1 MRERFRNDVKAA
13 YLGAVLLRNFV
24 VLSFD
29 AGKAAWAELSI
40 DELSRRGHYAM
51 EFRIERGLGGK
62 PTLAFFLA
70 THCDASGF
78 DPAGGGSFYTTPS
91 NGRKVYLMRDAI
103 VCTAPESRRGGDDAH
118 GAEEASEGDEGQRA
132 LARREGAGI
141 RAHGHA
147 RQAAD
152 HSPSSEREVRPRG
165 GEADGCCD
173 KAGGQSRR
181 HDGPQSFVRPFRRPA
196 DPRIEGDALGS
207 HGCDRCKVAGAEI
220 RQDPEILCSQ
230 GLNSLPEVI

>member
-103 VCTAPESRRGGDDAH
+103 VCTALSPEEEEMTLMERKRLLKGMRDRGLSLDERERASELTDMLDRPLIIAPAPKEKFGQGEERLMAAAIKQAVRADDMTVHRASSALSGVPPIRESREMLSAVMDAIDARWPEQKS
-118 GAEEASEGDEGQRA
+118 GRIRRYYAPRA
-132 LARREGAGI
+132 
-141 RAHGHA
+141 
-147 RQAAD
+147 
-152 HSPSSEREVRPRG
+152 
-165 GEADGCCD
+165 
-173 KAGGQSRR
+173 
-181 HDGPQSFVRPFRRPA
+181 
-196 DPRIEGDALGS
+196 
-207 HGCDRCKVAGAEI
+207 
-220 RQDPEILCSQ
+220 
-230 GLNSLPEVI
+230 